1 MKKPGEKLGI
11 SIRGGAKSHPGNP
24 FDKSDEGIFISK
36 VTIQFYFCIKALEQ
50 TMPLS
55 NVEALFLFSSHF
67 IYILTFLFKVVHS
80 VMCILFYKDPF

>member
-36 VTIQFYFCIKALEQ
+36 VTSLAMTDFVTQ
-50 TMPLS
+50 
-55 NVEALFLFSSHF
+55 
-67 IYILTFLFKVVHS
+67 
-80 VMCILFYKDPF
+80 